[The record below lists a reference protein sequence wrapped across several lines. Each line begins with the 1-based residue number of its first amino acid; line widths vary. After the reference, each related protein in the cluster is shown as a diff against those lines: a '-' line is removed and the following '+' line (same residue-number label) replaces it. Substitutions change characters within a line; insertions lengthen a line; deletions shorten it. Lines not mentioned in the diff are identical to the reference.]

1 MVFKERISAKKRA
14 YAEFLCKEKG
24 YSCRQIASK
33 IRISKS
39 SVSRILKEDHK
50 KNTNNIR
57 KKKKRGRRNLLS
69 ERDQRKLARSISQ
82 LRLESPNFSAME
94 VVQRSGISC
103 TKAKYTTFLGYLKKL
118 GYGFRQTRRKGVL
131 TDRDYKKR
139 LGYARKMQ
147 KMKSDFWIKD
157 VAFYLDGVSF
167 IYKRNPL
174 GEALKPK
181 NKLWRKKCEGLSITT
196 KGSKDLPGGKRLHL
210 LVAIAYGKGVIS
222 VEYEKMTGNYF
233 SLYIKKIFP
242 KLFCPIS
249 KLKNKMFVMDNDP
262 CQNSAKAKASLKK
275 LGVTMQPI
283 PPRSPDLNPI
293 ENVFHVVRR
302 QMCVHVKENR
312 IEQESWDDFV
322 TRIKQNIYST
332 PKDYID
338 KTIASMPKRIKN
350 VIENKGR
357 RIKY

>member
-24 YSCRQIASK
+24 YSCRQVASK

-69 ERDQRKLARSISQ
+69 ERDQRKRARSISQ

-94 VVQRSGISC
+94 VVQRS
-103 TKAKYTTFLGYLKKL
+103 KAGLKKL

-157 VAFYLDGVSF
+157 VAFYLDGISF

-222 VEYEKMTGNYF
+222 VEEYEKMTGNYF
-233 SLYIKKIFP
+233 SLYIKEDFP
-242 KLFCPIS
+242 KTFLPDFEI
-249 KLKNKMFVMDNDP
+249 
-262 CQNSAKAKASLKK
+262 KK
-275 LGVTMQPI
+275 
-283 PPRSPDLNPI
+283 
-293 ENVFHVVRR
+293 
-302 QMCVHVKENR
+302 
-312 IEQESWDDFV
+312 
-322 TRIKQNIYST
+322 
-332 PKDYID
+332 
-338 KTIASMPKRIKN
+338 
-350 VIENKGR
+350 
-357 RIKY
+357 